1 LISYEKKNS
10 YNNIHT
16 IIKNRKI
23 KKKIKKKY
31 NEKQHKK
38 KKKKEKAYLNV
49 VASETKKRKKT
60 NL

>member
-1 LISYEKKNS
+1 MKKKIPTTTFIQLLRTEKLKN
-10 YNNIHT
+10 
-16 IIKNRKI
+16 
-23 KKKIKKKY
+23 KIKKKY
-31 NEKQHKK
+31 NEKEHKK